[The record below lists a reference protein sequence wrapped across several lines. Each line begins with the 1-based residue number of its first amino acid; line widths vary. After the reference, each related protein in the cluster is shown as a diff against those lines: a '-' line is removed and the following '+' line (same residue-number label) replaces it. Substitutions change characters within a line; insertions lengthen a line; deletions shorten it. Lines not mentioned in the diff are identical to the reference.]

1 MDRDFLKA
9 GMVVVSRIDLGSV
22 FHMCERCFVEGGR
35 ASGVLGMWRYFCRA
49 YRVLYVWIVLTN
61 VYVLLL
67 WGRFGRESGGCK

>member
-35 ASGVLGMWRYFCRA
+35 ASGVLGM
-49 YRVLYVWIVLTN
+49 
-61 VYVLLL
+61 
-67 WGRFGRESGGCK
+67 